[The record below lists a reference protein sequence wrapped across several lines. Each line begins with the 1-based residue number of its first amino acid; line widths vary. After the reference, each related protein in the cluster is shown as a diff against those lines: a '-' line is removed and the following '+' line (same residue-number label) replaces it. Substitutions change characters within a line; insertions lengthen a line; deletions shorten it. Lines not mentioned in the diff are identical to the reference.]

1 LEFLNMAKEK
11 KENAPVSGSDEP
23 ETGKPAA
30 PADAPVL
37 AARLSVQLDD
47 HGAIAWDRMRPETQ
61 AKLRQAIGTTGTV
74 TGGPHVAQVSTGAGF
89 PPELCGVLY
98 DSLSVLLVGLARRSG
113 YTQTQAAGLAFTA
126 DERAQLV
133 PPTIAV
139 LNKYNTS
146 LGKYQEEIVLGVLV
160 TTVLSGKLAI
170 LRATEPAAP
179 VLVRQGE
186 QGMMRDE
193 SQEGKTREM

>member
-1 LEFLNMAKEK
+1 MAKEK

-61 AKLRQAIGTTGTV
+61 AKLRQAIGATGTV

-139 LNKYNTS
+139 LNKHNTS
-146 LGKYQEEIVLGVLV
+146 LGKYQ
-160 TTVLSGKLAI
+160 
-170 LRATEPAAP
+170 
-179 VLVRQGE
+179 
-186 QGMMRDE
+186 
-193 SQEGKTREM
+193 

>member
-1 LEFLNMAKEK
+1 MAKEK

-113 YTQTQAAGLAFTA
+113 YTQTQAAGLAFTT

>member
-1 LEFLNMAKEK
+1 MAKEK

-23 ETGKPAA
+23 ETGKPAVVN
-30 PADAPVL
+30 DAPVL
-37 AARLSVQLDD
+37 AARLSVQLDE

-61 AKLRQAIGTTGTV
+61 AKLRQAMGASSGTV
-74 TGGPHVAQVSTGAGF
+74 TGGPGVAQVSTGAGF

-113 YTQTQAAGLAFTA
+113 YTQTQAAGLAFTP

-170 LRATEPAAP
+170 LRTTEPAAP